1 MHALIVPARVGWRWL
16 AEGFILFRRNPPLL
30 SLVVVSYWLMLAL
43 LNAVPVIGGVLA
55 TILMPALSVLL
66 MNVCRNLDQGFDFSA
81 PLLLLAFRQNAA
93 ALYRL
98 GALYL
103 LLTLAILGITALVDG
118 GALLGAMLSGK
129 VPDEASADGGAM
141 LLSAQL
147 GLLLLLPL
155 VMAYWYAPLLV
166 AWHRYPLGK
175 ALFFSFFACL
185 RNWRA
190 FLAYSLAVALWSAGV
205 PGLLL
210 GVMAS
215 LSPDAVPLVA
225 TALSIPLVF
234 VLGPSLIASFYIS
247 YREVFVERP
256 GRIDEI
262 VD

>member
-1 MHALIVPARVGWRWL
+1 MHALTVSARVGWRWL
-16 AEGFILFRRNPPLL
+16 AEGFVLFRRNPALL
-30 SLVVVSYWLMLAL
+30 SLVVIAYWLMLAL
-43 LNAVPVIGGVLA
+43 LNAVPVVGGVLA
-55 TILMPALSVLL
+55 TILMPALSVVL
-66 MNVCRNLDQGFDFSA
+66 MNVCRHLDQGFDFS
-81 PLLLLAFRQNAA
+81 PKLLLLAFRQNAP

-103 LLTLAILGITALVDG
+103 LLTLVILGITALVDG
-118 GALLGAMLSGK
+118 GALLSAMVGGK
-129 VPDEASADGGAM
+129 VPDDSADGGAM
-141 LLSAQL
+141 MLSAQL

-166 AWHRYPLGK
+166 AWHCYPLGK

-190 FLAYSLAVALWSAGV
+190 FLAYSLSVAFWCAGL

-210 GVMAS
+210 GVVAS
-215 LSPDAVPLVA
+215 LSPEAVPLVA
-225 TALSIPLVF
+225 TALSMPLAFVF
-234 VLGPSLIASFYIS
+234 GPTLIASFYIS

-256 GRIDEI
+256 GQIDEI